1 MRLIGH
7 MKRWRF
13 RRGGRW
19 HSFECVNPG
28 QNLSLAI
35 AAGLPAD
42 VRAAFDRRWTR
53 VADCIALR
61 TPDRMPVSLIA
72 GFWFARYGGI
82 SCRQLMYD
90 RATAD
95 AISERAM
102 LEFDPDIGG
111 GAGPSVS
118 WGPVLDAI
126 DFRQLEWPGHGVGE
140 NSSYQYLDRE
150 YMLAEEYDEFIFDP
164 TGFLFEKYLPRVAG
178 AYDGLQPLAAIAGNS
193 YLGLAGSSYVFQMP
207 SVTAALQRLR
217 VAGEAVGRMIAANAA
232 FTQRMVAQGYPPIA
246 GGTAQAPYDVLA
258 DYMRGAKNMMMDL
271 YRRPDK
277 VLAALDKLGALILKR
292 TLASAS
298 PATSP
303 IVIIP
308 IHWAPDNFMSPKQF
322 ATFYWPSFR
331 QLMLALID
339 RGLIPMPIWES
350 DCTRRLEV
358 IADVPPGK
366 CLYWFEGT
374 DMVRAF
380 EVLGDRV
387 ALHGN
392 LGASLLTTGTPQQVD
407 AAVRHLAENVFHKG
421 GKLVLSTSSPMPDEA
436 PVENVRA
443 MYAAARKY
451 GS

>member
-1 MRLIGH
+1 MESARADRTVAGE
-7 MKRWRF
+7 R
-13 RRGGRW
+13 
-19 HSFECVNPG
+19 SP
-28 QNLSLAI
+28 SLGI
-35 AAGLPAD
+35 AEGLPPD
-42 VRAAFDRRWTR
+42 VRAAFDRRWRR

-90 RATAD
+90 HDTAN
-95 AISERAM
+95 AISGRAL

-111 GAGPSVS
+111 GAGPSVA
-118 WGPVLDAI
+118 WGPLLDAI
-126 DFRQLEWPGHGVGE
+126 DFRQLEWPGHGVEE

-150 YMLAEEYDEFIFDP
+150 YMHAAEYDEFIFDP

-178 AYDGLQPLAAIAGNS
+178 AYDGLQPLAAIAGSS
-193 YLGLAGSSYVFQMP
+193 YLGLAASAYLFQLP
-207 SVTAALQRLR
+207 GVTAALDRLR
-217 VAGEAVGRMIAANAA
+217 AAGAAAGRMFASNAA
-232 FTQRMVAQGYPPIA
+232 FTQRMVALGYPPVA

-258 DYMRGAKNMMMDL
+258 DYMRGAKNMMTDL
-271 YRRPDK
+271 YRRPDQ

-292 TLASAS
+292 TLAAVAPGSS
-298 PATSP
+298 PV
-303 IVIIP
+303 IIIP
-308 IHWAPDNFMSPKQF
+308 IHWAPDNFMSSKQF

-331 QLMLALID
+331 RLMLALID
-339 RGLIPMPIWES
+339 RGLVPMPLWES

-358 IADVPPGK
+358 IADVPAGK
-366 CLYWFEGT
+366 CIYWFEGT

-380 EVLGDRV
+380 EALGDRI

-407 AAVRHLAENVFHKG
+407 AAVRHLAESVFHKG
-421 GKLVLSTSSPMPDEA
+421 GKLILSACSPMPDET

-443 MYAAARKY
+443 MFRAARKY
-451 GS
+451 GG